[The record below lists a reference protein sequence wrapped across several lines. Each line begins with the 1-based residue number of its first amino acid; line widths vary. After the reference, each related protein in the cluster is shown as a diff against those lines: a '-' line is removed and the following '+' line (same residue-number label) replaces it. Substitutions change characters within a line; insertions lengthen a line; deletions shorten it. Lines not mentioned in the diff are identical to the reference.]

1 MNLDKDKLKSLK
13 TQMEIAVIAVGRE
26 RKSQEFYLEASK
38 SALDE
43 KSREMFIVLADEEK
57 KHLEKMEHLL
67 ENVKALYEE
76 EKKKK

>member
-1 MNLDKDKLKSLK
+1 MDLDKDKLKSLK
-13 TQMEIAVIAVGRE
+13 TQMEIAVITVGRE

-43 KSREMFIVLADEEK
+43 KSREMFIMLAEEEK